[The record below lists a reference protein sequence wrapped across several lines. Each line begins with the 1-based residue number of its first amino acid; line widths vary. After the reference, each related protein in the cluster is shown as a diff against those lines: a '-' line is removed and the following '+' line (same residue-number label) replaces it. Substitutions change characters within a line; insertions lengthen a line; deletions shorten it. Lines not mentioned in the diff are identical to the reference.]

1 MIHGLRDKNIVL
13 GVTGSI
19 ASYKALDLASKLTQG
34 GASVNVILSKAASR
48 FISPLAFQAITH
60 RPVTTEM
67 FEPNSGEG
75 IEHVALAEWANLV
88 VIAPATANVIA
99 RLASGLADDPLTTT
113 ILATEAPVLIA
124 PAMDGHM
131 YDNQA
136 TQANL
141 SLLKQ
146 RGVTVVGPAEGRL
159 ASGLVGMGRLVET
172 VDLLGH
178 ITTIL
183 GKNGDLAGRTIVISA
198 GGTQEPIDPVRVITN
213 RSSGKM
219 GYALAEVARDRG
231 ARVTLVTA
239 PSNLYH
245 PVELD
250 VVPVNTALEMRAVIL
265 DKVNSA
271 DVLIMAS
278 AVSDYR
284 PTITSAN
291 KIKKDDNPYRM
302 ELTTNPD
309 ILLEAQGAFIKVGF
323 AAETENLLDNA
334 RSKLGSK
341 SLDLIVANDITDP
354 DCGFSTDTNR
364 VTFIRKDGS
373 IQELPLMSK
382 HDVAYHI
389 LDEIVGLIQGSL

>member
-19 ASYKALDLASKLTQG
+19 ASYKALDLASKLTQC
-34 GASVNVILSKAASR
+34 GASVNVILTKAASR

-60 RPVTTEM
+60 QPVTTEM
-67 FEPNSGEG
+67 FEPNSGRD
-75 IEHVALAEWANLV
+75 IEHVALAQWADLV
-88 VIAPATANVIA
+88 IIAPATANVMA
-99 RLASGLADDPLTTT
+99 RLASGFADDSLTTT
-113 ILATEAPVLIA
+113 ILATNAPVLIA

-136 TQANL
+136 TQANI

-146 RGVTVVGPAEGRL
+146 RGVTIVGPTKGRL
-159 ASGLVGMGRLVET
+159 ASGLVGIGRLMET

-183 GKNGDLAGRTIVISA
+183 GGNGDLAGRTIIVSA

-213 RSSGKM
+213 HSSGKM
-219 GYALAEVARDRG
+219 GYALAETARDRG
-231 ARVTLVTA
+231 ARVILVSA
-239 PSNLYH
+239 PSNLRY
-245 PVELD
+245 PVGLD
-250 VVPVNTALEMRAVIL
+250 VIPVSTALEMRAVIL
-265 DKVNSA
+265 DKVNDA

-284 PTITSAN
+284 PTIPSPR
-291 KIKKDDNPYRM
+291 KIKKTDNPYIM
-302 ELTTNPD
+302 ELTANPD
-309 ILLEAQGAFIKVGF
+309 ILAEAQGAFVKVGF

-334 RSKLGSK
+334 RTKLEPK

-364 VTFIRKDGS
+364 VTLIRKDGS
-373 IQELPLMSK
+373 IKELPLMSK
-382 HDVAYHI
+382 HDVAHHI
-389 LDEIVGLIQGSL
+389 LNEVVGLLQGPL